1 MSEDKVFPVGMFIK
15 PPHEKAPDFV
25 KGKVSVKVAEFVEWA
40 QGLNKEW
47 LNFDIKVSQGGKLY
61 MEVDTWEPSGQPA
74 SAPPANVPQGGTSGT
89 KPFDDDIPW

>member
-40 QGLNKEW
+40 QGQNKEW

-61 MEVDTWEPSGQPA
+61 MEVDTWEPSGAKPA
-74 SAPPANVPQGGTSGT
+74 TGGNSET
-89 KPFDDDIPW
+89 KPFNDDVPW

>member
-15 PPHEKAPDFV
+15 PPHERAPDFV

-47 LNFDIKVSQGGKLY
+47 LNMDIKVSQGGKLY
-61 MEVDTWEPSGQPA
+61 MEVDTWEPSGSSSEPA
-74 SAPPANVPQGGTSGT
+74 KVPQSGNSET
-89 KPFDDDIPW
+89 KPFNDDVPW